1 MHSGGGSHL
10 LKHGVRLKES
20 LRESDRQ
27 TDLSYMYIYIYM
39 FRCVAQSVQ
48 CDEITVSLVFDLR
61 VLHRA
66 DALFMRGLDAW
77 ISHAYH

>member
-27 TDLSYMYIYIYM
+27 TDLSYVYIYIYT
-39 FRCVAQSVQ
+39 CSG
-48 CDEITVSLVFDLR
+48 VSLKVFNVMKSL
-61 VLHRA
+61 
-66 DALFMRGLDAW
+66 
-77 ISHAYH
+77 SH